1 MRKRAGNKLIIFSSI
16 VLTIMI
22 GFVALMIAAVKHHR
36 NIVNAA
42 TSEHAAMDRQE
53 ENYNNVYILSNKE
66 DCIEILTINGIEELK
81 LSSPIDEDI
90 SKQVA
95 DVSVIGNLVTAVT
108 VKTSR
113 IRGKVEGIGEDYLKI
128 KEYGEIK
135 LDKDFKI
142 YLFEDAMEVKT
153 ENDILLNYSD
163 VEFVISN
170 DMLQA
175 AFPEDNISGDIRVIL
190 NNSDYSSLYHDKVI
204 VSGNESFIA
213 EYTTDDIKRYE
224 KDTEVELTAETLA
237 VGEKV
242 VFRCEQGKIGIGSIT
257 RNGQTPYYRGDVIVT
272 STEKGL
278 TIINELSVENYLYGV
293 VPSEMPSSYPNEALK
308 AQAICA
314 RSFAYRQMAGSGYS
328 VYGAHVDDS
337 TSCQVY
343 NSQGENDAV
352 IKAVDETSGQ
362 VLMANGEVV
371 KTYYYSTSCGSG
383 ASTDEVWSGSADV
396 SYSSA
401 LYLID
406 SGLSERTEEVF
417 SAGMDGFDVSL
428 LVKKSLSNEEAFRDF
443 IDNENITYTYD
454 SITVKEKM
462 NCYEADEAWYRW
474 SITEET
480 KAIED
485 IINNNLSSCIELFE
499 DKILIYEEGGF
510 ISKKINTIGEL
521 ENIEVSSRGESGIV
535 TELLITGSEAKIK
548 VVKQSAIRQL
558 LVPKGV
564 SIKLSDGT
572 KLSDMSLLPSAFFYV
587 EMSEGKVIIKGGGY
601 GHGVGMSQNGAKC
614 MADAGMN
621 CEEILLRFYPNTEL
635 KQTHS

>member
-1 MRKRAGNKLIIFSSI
+1 MKKRTGNKLIVFSSI
-16 VLTIMI
+16 LLTVLI

-42 TSEHAAMDRQE
+42 TSEHATMDRQE
-53 ENYNNVYILSNKE
+53 ENYNNVYILSNKD
-66 DCIEILTINGIEELK
+66 DCIELLTINGVEELR

-90 SKQVA
+90 SKQIA

-113 IRGKVEGIGEDYLKI
+113 IIGKVEEVGEDYIKI

-135 LDKDFKI
+135 LDEDFKI

-153 ENDILLNYSD
+153 EKEILLNYSD

-175 AFPEDNISGDIRVIL
+175 AFPEDNISKDIRVIL
-190 NNSDYSSLYHDKVI
+190 NNSDYSSLYHEKVI
-204 VSGNESFIA
+204 ITANERFVMEHSVDGA
-213 EYTTDDIKRYE
+213 TEYE
-224 KDTEVELTAETLA
+224 KASEVELSSENLSLGEEA
-237 VGEKV
+237 V
-242 VFRCEQGKIGIGSIT
+242 FSCEQGKLGVLSIK
-257 RNGQTPYYRGDVIVT
+257 RNGEEPYYRGQIIVT
-272 STEKGL
+272 ATDKGL
-278 TIINELSVENYLYGV
+278 TIINELSMENYLYGV
-293 VPSEMPSSYPNEALK
+293 VPSEMPASYPNEALK

-328 VYGAHVDDS
+328 AYDAHVDDS
-337 TSCQVY
+337 TNCQVY
-343 NSQGENDAV
+343 NSQRENEAV
-352 IKAVDETSGQ
+352 IKAVDQTSGQ

-383 ASTDEVWSGSADV
+383 ASAAEVWSGSGDG
-396 SYSSA
+396 SYKSA
-401 LYLID
+401 LYLTD
-406 SGLSERTEEVF
+406 SGLSDRTEEVF
-417 SAGMDGFDVSL
+417 SAGTDSFDVSL
-428 LVKKSLSNEEAFRDF
+428 LTKKSLSEEEAFRDF
-443 IDNENITYTYD
+443 IDNENLTFTYD
-454 SITVKEKM
+454 SITVKEKV

-474 SITEET
+474 SVTDECKQFEE
-480 KAIED
+480 
-485 IINNNLSSCIELFE
+485 IINSNLAKCMEVFG
-499 DKILIYEEGGF
+499 DKILVYEEGEL
-510 ISKKINTIGEL
+510 IPKKINSIGKL
-521 ENIEVSSRGESGIV
+521 ENIEVLSRGESGIV

-558 LVPKGV
+558 LAPKGV
-564 SIKLSDGT
+564 YIKLSDGT

-587 EMSEGKVIIKGGGY
+587 DINEGKVIIKGGGY

-635 KQTHS
+635 NKLG